1 MVIKKVVIPAA
12 GLGTRLLPVT
22 KELPKEMLPLF
33 IRDENGTVLLKP
45 ILQIIFE
52 KLYDFGFREFC
63 FIVGKGKRAI
73 ENHFTSDPNFIK
85 YLEHKNKVS
94 KDLEMFYKKL
104 DDSHIIFINQ
114 PEPKGFG
121 DAVFRAKPFTGDDSF
136 LVHAGD
142 DLITSKN
149 NAHIKRLID
158 TNNSFSS
165 DVTFLV
171 EEMEDP
177 SKYGVIEGNEVKKGV
192 YKVNKIIEKPLRPPS
207 KLATIAIY
215 IFKPIIY
222 EAIKQIG
229 PDKNGELQLT
239 NAIHK
244 LITQN
249 HEIHAVRLEESE
261 FRVDIGTIKEY
272 QRLLRSETRF

>member
-1 MVIKKVVIPAA
+1 MDIRKVVIPAA

-33 IRDENGTVLLKP
+33 ISEENGTILLKP

-85 YLEHKNKVS
+85 YLKQKNKVS
-94 KDLEMFYKKL
+94 RDLEMFYKKL
-104 DDSHIIFINQ
+104 DNSDIIFINQ

-121 DAVFRAKPFTGDDSF
+121 DAVYRAKPFTGDEPF

-142 DLITSKN
+142 DLITSER
-149 NAHIKRLID
+149 NAHIKRLVDIH
-158 TNNSFSS
+158 NNYSS
-165 DVTFLV
+165 DTTFLV

-177 SKYGVIEGNEVKKGV
+177 SKYGVIEGEELDNGIYNVKQ
-192 YKVNKIIEKPLRPPS
+192 IIEKPLKPPS

-215 IFKPIIY
+215 IFKSIIY
-222 EAIKQIG
+222 DAIKKIE
-229 PDKNGELQLT
+229 PDKNDELQLT
-239 NAIHK
+239 NAIQK
-244 LITQN
+244 LIKQN
-249 HEIHAVRLEESE
+249 HEIYAVRLKESE

-272 QRLLRSETRF
+272 QRLLRSDTRF